1 MLKHL
6 LSLLSLHLNLH
17 LSKPL
22 FLSLI
27 LDPLLSCL
35 DIGLMVDP
43 HQLILGLLD
52 VVRL

>member
-1 MLKHL
+1 MLQHL
-6 LSLLSLHLNLH
+6 LSHLSLHLDLP

-22 FLSLI
+22 FLCLI
-27 LDPLLSCL
+27 LDPLLPSL